1 MRKIRVGIIGGGISG
16 LSCAWLLSNKCEITL
31 FEKNNYIGGHSN
43 TVDIVPMNERE
54 SISVDTGFI
63 VFNSKNYPNLVELL
77 KKLDVK
83 TYNSDMSFSVS
94 LKKLQLE
101 YGGNNIHSFFAQKKN
116 CFNLK
121 FWVMTKDIIRFF
133 LFAKKD
139 SNEHLNI
146 SIDTYLKNKN
156 YSEYFKN
163 FFIYPMASS
172 IWSTSFEDI
181 KDYPFIKFIEFFE
194 NHGLLNFFKRPQ
206 WKTIHGGSKKY
217 VEKIIKKKNIQ
228 VLRNEEVLSFKNK
241 ENSIIV
247 KTSKGTQNFD
257 HLVFANHSDEV
268 YKILSVSNKK
278 EKKFFK
284 MIKFQKNLAYLHSD
298 TKLMPSLKKVW
309 SSWNYLQDDEKTKDV
324 TLSYWMNN
332 LQNLKTN
339 TPIIVTLN
347 PKRKPKKN
355 LIYNKFKYSHPVFNF
370 KTIKAQKE
378 ILKLNSEK
386 NNIWFCGAYLGNGF
400 HEDGLNSGLKVAE
413 KILNIRRPW
422 QK

>member
-1 MRKIRVGIIGGGISG
+1 
-16 LSCAWLLSNKCEITL
+16 
-31 FEKNNYIGGHSN
+31 
-43 TVDIVPMNERE
+43 
-54 SISVDTGFI
+54 
-63 VFNSKNYPNLVELL
+63 
-77 KKLDVK
+77 
-83 TYNSDMSFSVS
+83 
-94 LKKLQLE
+94 
-101 YGGNNIHSFFAQKKN
+101 
-116 CFNLK
+116 
-121 FWVMTKDIIRFF
+121 
-133 LFAKKD
+133 
-139 SNEHLNI
+139 
-146 SIDTYLKNKN
+146 
-156 YSEYFKN
+156 
-163 FFIYPMASS
+163 
-172 IWSTSFEDI
+172 
-181 KDYPFIKFIEFFE
+181 
-194 NHGLLNFFKRPQ
+194 
-206 WKTIHGGSKKY
+206 
-217 VEKIIKKKNIQ
+217 
-228 VLRNEEVLSFKNK
+228 
-241 ENSIIV
+241 
-247 KTSKGTQNFD
+247 
-257 HLVFANHSDEV
+257 
-268 YKILSVSNKK
+268 
-278 EKKFFK
+278 